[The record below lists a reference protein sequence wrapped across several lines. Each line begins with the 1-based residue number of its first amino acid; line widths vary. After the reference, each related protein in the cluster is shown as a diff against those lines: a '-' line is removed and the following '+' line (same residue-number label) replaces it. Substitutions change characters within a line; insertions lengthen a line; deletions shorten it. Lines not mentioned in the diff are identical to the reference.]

1 MKRILLFLFL
11 LIPFSVFADTVKLT
25 CPDEIASGE
34 EFTCSIEGNT
44 NGIIISVDMNA
55 RFGSNLKMISFVP
68 DGKWSG
74 DGASGYIR
82 LYTYVD
88 VNESFKIGTLKLR
101 NDSGSNNSVILDEIK
116 FYYDDDS
123 FLELNS
129 ITKNIKIKSTTN
141 SSNSNSNSNKSDTSS
156 GNTKVDNNSDSKKDT
171 KSDNTTNKNE
181 DNNQDNV
188 DSTDS
193 DVYGNAYLVDI
204 ILGSYDIPFEK
215 DVYEYELA
223 IKDENKL
230 DIEPVLMD
238 SSSKYSITGNNKL
251 KNGSVIEIKVTATN
265 GDTETYKIK
274 IIKEEKSSNIY
285 KIVFIGIIGI
295 LVIINIIRVVSRRRK

>member
-1 MKRILLFLFL
+1 MRKLLLFLFL
-11 LIPFSVFADTVKLT
+11 IIPFSVFADTVKFT

-44 NGIIISVDMNA
+44 DKIVTSLDMKA
-55 RFGSNLKMISFVP
+55 RFGNSLKMISFVP
-68 DGKWSG
+68 DGKWQG

-82 LYTYVD
+82 LYTDAD

-141 SSNSNSNSNKSDTSS
+141 SSNSNKSDTSS

-181 DNNQDNV
+181 DNSQGNV

-238 SSSKYSITGNNKL
+238 SSSKYSIMGNNKL

-274 IIKEEKSSNIY
+274 IIKEEKNSNIY